1 MRRIVDQR
9 GRTAVITGSG
19 QGIGVAIARRLG
31 QSGARLV
38 LLDVDEQAVT
48 DTSHALRA
56 ELGSD
61 VAVAVAD
68 VSNRQQLAAV
78 LGDTL
83 ERLGPV
89 DIVVNNAGRWSY
101 AAFVDSDPQ
110 AWTSDIAVNLLG
122 AMNMCH
128 ILLPHMI
135 GRNYGRI
142 VNVVSDSGRVGEPN
156 VAPYA
161 AAKAGV
167 MGFARSL
174 AKEVGRAGI
183 TVNCVSLSTTLTPG
197 ARQTFTGAQL
207 DKMTRRYPVGR
218 LGQPED
224 AAEAVAY
231 FASPA
236 ASWVTGQTLSVNGG
250 YAML

>member
-1 MRRIVDQR
+1 MDQS
-9 GRTAVITGSG
+9 GRTAVVTGG
-19 QGIGVAIARRLG
+19 GRGIGVDIARRLG

-38 LLDVDEQAVT
+38 LVDVDEQAVT
-48 DTSHALRA
+48 ETSRDLRA
-56 ELGSD
+56 ELGAE
-61 VAVAVAD
+61 VAAAVAD
-68 VSNRQQLAAV
+68 VSDRRQLAAV
-78 LGDTL
+78 LGDRL
-83 ERLGPV
+83 DRLGPV
-89 DIVVNNAGRWSY
+89 DIVVNNAGRWTY

-110 AWTSDIAVNLLG
+110 AWATDIGINLLG
-122 AMNMCH
+122 VMNTCH
-128 ILLPHMI
+128 ILLPQMI
-135 GRNYGRI
+135 ERNYGRVI
-142 VNVVSDSGRVGEPN
+142 NVVSDSGRVGEPN

-197 ARQTFTGAQL
+197 AFQTFTSAQL

-218 LGQPED
+218 LGQPAD

>member
-1 MRRIVDQR
+1 MNQS
-9 GRTAVITGSG
+9 GRTAVITGG
-19 QGIGVAIARRLG
+19 GRGIGVGIARRLG
-31 QSGARLV
+31 QAGARLV
-38 LLDVDEQAVT
+38 LLDVDEQAVAS
-48 DTSHALRA
+48 TSRDLRA
-56 ELGSD
+56 ELGTQ
-61 VAVAVAD
+61 VAFAVAD
-68 VSNRQQLAAV
+68 VADRRQLAAV
-78 LGDTL
+78 LDAVG
-83 ERLGPV
+83 GV
-89 DIVVNNAGRWSY
+89 DVVVNNAGRWSY
-101 AAFVDSDPQ
+101 DAFVDSDPQ
-110 AWTSDIAVNLLG
+110 AWTQDISINLLG
-122 AMNMCH
+122 VMNMCH
-128 ILLPHMI
+128 ILLPRMI
-135 GRNYGRI
+135 ERNYGRI

-174 AKEVGRAGI
+174 AKEVGRSGI

-197 ARQTFTGAQL
+197 AMETFSGAQL
-207 DKMTRRYPVGR
+207 DKMTRRYPAGR

-250 YAML
+250 FAML

>member
-1 MRRIVDQR
+1 
-9 GRTAVITGSG
+9 
-19 QGIGVAIARRLG
+19 
-31 QSGARLV
+31 
-38 LLDVDEQAVT
+38 
-48 DTSHALRA
+48 
-56 ELGSD
+56 
-61 VAVAVAD
+61 VAD
-68 VSNRQQLAAV
+68 VSDRQQLAAV

-83 ERLGPV
+83 DRLGPV
-89 DIVVNNAGRWSY
+89 DIVVNNAGRWTY

-110 AWTSDIAVNLLG
+110 AWATDIGINLLG
-122 AMNMCH
+122 VMNTCH
-128 ILLPHMI
+128 ILLPQMI
-135 GRNYGRI
+135 ERNYGRVI
-142 VNVVSDSGRVGEPN
+142 NVVSDSGRVGEPN

-174 AKEVGRAGI
+174 AKEVGREGI

-197 ARQTFTGAQL
+197 ALETFTSAQL